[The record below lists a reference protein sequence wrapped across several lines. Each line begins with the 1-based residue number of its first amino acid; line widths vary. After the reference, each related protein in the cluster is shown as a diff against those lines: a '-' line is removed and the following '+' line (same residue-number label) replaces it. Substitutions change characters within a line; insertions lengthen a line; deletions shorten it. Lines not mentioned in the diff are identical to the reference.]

1 MEENNKGIKS
11 DDDGITEIG
20 EEKNKWR
27 SRKTLEDERK
37 KKENEAEMKL
47 MTTMIRQKTR
57 R

>member
-1 MEENNKGIKS
+1 MKKKDREKVEENNKGIKS

-37 KKENEAEMKL
+37 KKKKMK
-47 MTTMIRQKTR
+47 QK
-57 R
+57 